1 MIAWRL
7 AWMVGVRVF
16 VLMCADLVIVA
27 RLVVVHRNS
36 CGDGQSDPRRR
47 AQHGAR
53 HRAPK
58 GQQHGKQHEKPDA
71 K

>member
-1 MIAWRL
+1 VIVWRL
-7 AWMVGVRVF
+7 ARMIGVRVF
-16 VLMCADLVIVA
+16 VPIVVRIVIVA
-27 RLVVVHRNS
+27 RLVVVQRNS
-36 CGDGQSDPRRR
+36 CGDGQTDTRGR

-58 GQQHGKQHEKPDA
+58 GQQHGKQHEEPDA